1 MILVTGAAG
10 FIGRHLVERLL
21 EAGHPVRAL
30 LPPRKSKRLPAWA
43 QHPNVEIITGR
54 LSDDELM
61 YKALTGVHVIY
72 HLESAQWWG
81 RKRALERVEMV
92 GLRHLAAAARAAR
105 VGRIIVVSHLGASP
119 SSAYP
124 LLSIKGQVEDAV
136 KSSGL
141 AYTIIRTGLVFG
153 PDDAF
158 INHIAM
164 MLSMNPLFFLMPG
177 RGEIVLHPIFIDDL
191 ISALMATLERV
202 DTVDNVIEIGGAEY
216 TTLYDLI
223 RTVMRVT
230 GMRRII
236 IPTPPYLLRLS
247 SRIYSRV
254 LRRSLV
260 TPQWL
265 DLLATNHTARL
276 ATLYEVFGVRARR
289 LEDTLV
295 NYMPKKRYRLRALA
309 FAVRARPREA

>member
-1 MILVTGAAG
+1 MIFVTGAAG

-21 EAGHPVRAL
+21 DAGHPVRAL
-30 LPPRKSKRLPAWA
+30 LPPRKAKRPPAWA
-43 QHPNVEIITGR
+43 QHPGVEIVAGS
-54 LSDDELM
+54 LSDDELL
-61 YKALTGVHVIY
+61 YKALTGVHVVY

-81 RKRALERVEMV
+81 RKRSLERVEMV

-105 VGRIIVVSHLGASP
+105 VGRIIVLSHLGASP
-119 SSAYP
+119 ASAYP
-124 LLSIKGQVEDAV
+124 LLNVKGQVEDAV
-136 KSSGL
+136 KASGL

-164 MLSMNPLFFLMPG
+164 MLSVNPVFFLMPG

-191 ISALMATLERV
+191 VTALVASLELV
-202 DTVDNVIEIGGAEY
+202 DTVDLTTEIGGAEY

-223 RTVMRVT
+223 RTIMRVT

-236 IPTPPYLLRLS
+236 VPTPPYLLRLT
-247 SRIYSRV
+247 SRVYSRL

-295 NYMPKKRYRLRALA
+295 RYMPRRRYLFRAIA
-309 FAVRARPREA
+309 YAVRPRPREA